1 MLHIPDNALDP
12 QVSFLSLA
20 PDEMEQE

>member
-12 QVSFLSLA
+12 QVSFLSLV